1 MILDKRDHAGCL
13 LHIQLI
19 SAIILDSCIY
29 NYYGKDV
36 ARMSNHHESV
46 GKWISTIHRY
56 SMIYKARKFMDVGIG
71 SGQLGFLGVLYRKD
85 GISQDELARKLN
97 IDKTTTARALQKLEK
112 QGFVSR
118 KPSERD
124 RRINL
129 VFLTEKAFALEPM
142 IKSVM
147 KQWTEILVQ
156 GFTDDERT
164 QLLDMLKRISDNAVD
179 YISFLEREHSDEAT
193 KQSFGN

>member
-1 MILDKRDHAGCL
+1 
-13 LHIQLI
+13 
-19 SAIILDSCIY
+19 
-29 NYYGKDV
+29 
-36 ARMSNHHESV
+36 MSNHHESV